1 MSIEQDTAQP
11 GSGGSGEPGDP
22 VEIVL
27 AEIRRRGGR
36 VTTARRLVL
45 RALFERPGHRTA
57 PELAE
62 DLARQVHAYGLDVHM
77 STIYRFLDE
86 LEELGVVS
94 HSHLGHG
101 PAVYDI
107 SPVGHFHLVCEVCG
121 AVTETPDALL
131 AALALSLKARY
142 GFSIDPHHF
151 AMAGRCKRCSG

>member
-1 MSIEQDTAQP
+1 MTITQATA
-11 GSGGSGEPGDP
+11 EFDP
-22 VEIVL
+22 VELVL

-45 RALFERPGHRTA
+45 RTLFERSGHCTA

-62 DLARQVHAYGLDVHM
+62 HVGEQVHAHGLDVHM

-86 LEELGVVS
+86 LEEIGVVT

-101 PAVYDI
+101 RAVYDVT
-107 SPVGHFHLVCEVCG
+107 PVGHSHLVCEVCG
-121 AVTETPDALL
+121 AVTESPNELF
-131 AALALSLKARY
+131 AAFAGLVKARY

-151 AMAGRCKRCSG
+151 AMAGRCRNCAL

>member
-1 MSIEQDTAQP
+1 MAVERVPTATVHAAEVP
-11 GSGGSGEPGDP
+11 VTDP
-22 VEIVL
+22 VELVL
-27 AEIRRRGGR
+27 AELRRRGGR

-62 DLARQVHAYGLDVHM
+62 DLAREVQAYGLDVHM

-101 PAVYDI
+101 PAVYDV
-107 SPVGHFHLVCEVCG
+107 SPVGHFHLVCERCG
-121 AVTETPDALL
+121 AVTESPDALL
-131 AALALSLKARY
+131 ATLARSLKARY
-142 GFSIDPHHF
+142 GFSIDAHHF
-151 AMAGRCKRCSG
+151 AMAGRCKECSA